1 MLYYRCIVIHARAQ
15 KCELPSYLEPL
26 IPFSQI
32 MNELAGKC
40 SLSKEFVASVALI
53 ILDTQHGALSLQI
66 RRTECTT

>member
-1 MLYYRCIVIHARAQ
+1 
-15 KCELPSYLEPL
+15 
-26 IPFSQI
+26 